1 MEQRHG
7 TAHLSIVLISR
18 TLQTAASIA
27 IHTGMPYGTG
37 EITSRGWT
45 AEAREEATKA
55 FGVGANAMA
64 YRLIKLNENETLV
77 AS

>member
-1 MEQRHG
+1 
-7 TAHLSIVLISR
+7 
-18 TLQTAASIA
+18 
-27 IHTGMPYGTG
+27 MPYGTG